1 MLNYK
6 SFLCDLFLDDTLE
19 LRSDTGIIS
28 HWKNYQKLATYTY
41 VSYKSS
47 EPFTKADGSIVRV
60 PMIPQIGMF
69 KIGHVLQLKCLA
81 AELVFEVGI

>member
-1 MLNYK
+1 MVIFICFIL
-6 SFLCDLFLDDTLE
+6 LFVDDILE

-41 VSYKSS
+41 LSYKPSM
-47 EPFTKADGSIVRV
+47 PFTKSDGSIIYV

-69 KIGHVLQLKCLA
+69 KIGYVPQLKCLA
-81 AELVFEVGI
+81 SELIFEVPSN